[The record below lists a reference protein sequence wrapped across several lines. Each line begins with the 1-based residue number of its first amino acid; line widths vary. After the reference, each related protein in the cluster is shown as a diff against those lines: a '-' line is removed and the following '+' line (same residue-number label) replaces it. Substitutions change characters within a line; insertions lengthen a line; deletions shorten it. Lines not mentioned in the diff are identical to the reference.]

1 MTLTDILCQNRV
13 RLGMSVAD
21 KTAALALLAELAA
34 GETSYQAAVVRDA
47 LKERERLGSTG
58 IGRGVALPHIR
69 LIGLDRMVGFF
80 VQLTQPVDFHSID
93 GRPVDLMFLLL
104 SPCQTTRDN
113 AAAQHVQALA
123 SITRLLRENGTCD
136 QLRTATETA
145 TICRI
150 LRLAPALA
158 AAEVA

>member
-1 MTLTDILCQNRV
+1 
-13 RLGMSVAD
+13 MSVAD
-21 KTAALALLAELAA
+21 KAAALALLAELAA
-34 GETSYQAAVVRDA
+34 AKTGYQPTVVRDA

-80 VQLTQPVDFHSID
+80 VQLTQPIDFQAID
-93 GRPVDLMFLLL
+93 GKPVDLMFLLL

-136 QLRTATETA
+136 QLRTASETG

-150 LRLAPALA
+150 LRLAPTLNV
-158 AAEVA
+158 AEVA